1 MKHTPTKTPWSYHDG
16 KIYARLPSFMA
27 GRQDRSVTIA
37 KCDSNEVFMTENISM
52 EELHA
57 NGRFIVHAVNMHES
71 LVEALKANAIRFPM
85 EFKTT
90 TKDCTCNQFID
101 SNSCRHVMALIAL
114 KNANVY
120 FGD

>member
-16 KIYARLPSFMA
+16 KIYACLPSFMA

-57 NGRFIVHAVNMHES
+57 NGRFIVHAVNMHEEMVRLLKLSIPWIMS
-71 LVEALKANAIRFPM
+71 LDHPANERDKLVADIETALSRA
-85 EFKTT
+85 EGKT
-90 TKDCTCNQFID
+90 
-101 SNSCRHVMALIAL
+101 
-114 KNANVY
+114 
-120 FGD
+120 